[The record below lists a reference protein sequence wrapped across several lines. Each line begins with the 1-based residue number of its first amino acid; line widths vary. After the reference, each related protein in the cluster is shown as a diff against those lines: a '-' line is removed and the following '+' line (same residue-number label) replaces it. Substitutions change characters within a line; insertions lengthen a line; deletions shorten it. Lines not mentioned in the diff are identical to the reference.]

1 MRGGTGVRDGNEPPA
16 DVDGRPQKRNPRRAQ
31 GAYPKR
37 PVTQSDTAAKELKYC
52 TLTALHNARPQ
63 WLTDAH
69 AALDA
74 AVANAYGWDVK
85 ISNADALQ
93 ELLARN
99 VSTSESIGQ
108 SDS

>member
-1 MRGGTGVRDGNEPPA
+1 MRGGIGVRDGNELPT

-37 PVTQSDTAAKELKYC
+37 PVTQSDAAAKELKYR
-52 TLTALHNARPQ
+52 TLAALYNARPQWPQ

-74 AVANAYGWDVK
+74 AVANAYRWHVE

-99 VSTSESIGQ
+99 VSASESVG
-108 SDS
+108 